1 MQSEITLRT
10 RLVMLVIAAIVPLFG
25 LSLVGAVLTSD
36 EAVSR
41 ATKNLEFSA
50 SLVAANQ
57 QRVADSVR
65 QVLTA
70 VANMPAM
77 DSRNP
82 ECLRYFKTLSEQLG
96 VYSNVGIINA
106 DGYIRCHS
114 VANSPTLFAGD
125 RPYFQAAMAGH
136 SFVAGGYLR
145 GRITGRPIMTFALP
159 VLGGK
164 GEVTAVA
171 FASMYL
177 SEFSRAVADAPLPA
191 GSRLVIMDRQG
202 MVLAAS
208 PEQSAVVGQPVPS
221 SILQDAIK
229 AGTEGV
235 FEGPDATGA
244 QQIYA
249 FLPSNKSADAPFFV
263 AVSADRQEV
272 IAPARQ
278 RLSLVFLAL
287 TLVAFLGSW
296 IAWRMGGRAI
306 VKPTT
311 EILAATRQVQAGQ
324 LDVRIPASS
333 SSGEDEFAKIAESF
347 NLMTDALQQRQHDLD
362 LELQR
367 SRQAYLTLEL
377 TINSMDEGLMAVDAA
392 GRFLLLNEPAKKLFS
407 TDGDSNVLTPRWSRE
422 QGLFVPG
429 TETLFPFDET
439 PLFRALQGESGGP
452 TAVFLRNERQPKGR
466 LLSCSYRPMH
476 HGSQIMGALVVF
488 SDITEVDRLQLEQ
501 AVNYAQLRETQRRLL
516 DAQRLGR
523 IGIWEMDV
531 RTHKL
536 WVSDELYDLY
546 EVPRGAFDGDGERLL
561 ELIHPEDL
569 ERYLQQRHAAVQ
581 AHLSTNIE
589 YRIITMAGETRWM
602 HQYDRLQTDNEGR
615 ALYRTGV
622 VQEIT
627 GRKRAELLIARS
639 TELLNRTG
647 ALARVGGWEV
657 VTETM
662 APYWSEEIYRI
673 HELDPRQALDLDA
686 ALGFYAPE
694 VQPLIRAA
702 VDAALEHATPWDLE
716 LPLITA
722 AGRRLW
728 VRTQGRALLKD
739 GKIVRLVG
747 VMQDITEQRES
758 QAHLRL
764 LETSISRLNDMV
776 LITEAE
782 PVDEPGPRIVFVNDA
797 FERHTGYSREEVL
810 GKSPRLLQGPKTQR
824 AELDRIGAALRN
836 WQPVRAELINYTK
849 GGDAFWV
856 ELDIVPIADA
866 KGWFTHWV
874 AVERDI
880 TQRKLA
886 EQALI
891 NSEQRYAALFEM
903 APVPMWVYDIATCQF
918 LTVNRAAV
926 QGYGYSVQ
934 EFLSMVI
941 FDIRIE
947 MDLVALNRHLTGT
960 ADARNLVARHRR
972 KDGSL
977 FPVNV
982 VSQPIQYAGRDA
994 RFVVALDMT
1003 AQVNAEKDVQEYL
1016 FTLQRAAD
1024 AAQAITWHQ
1033 TLDGM
1038 MQEVAEQARGV
1049 IGSHHAMVSLTLG
1062 GDWTQAVHALSLS
1075 EKYAKHRDLIVQ
1087 TDGTGVYAMVCE
1099 NNRAVRMTSAELE
1112 ADPRWRGFGRYTDK
1126 HPAMSGWLAVPLMG
1140 RSGKNIGLL
1149 QLSDRYEGAFT
1160 LQDEYVAIELA
1171 QLASIA
1177 IENAQLLTQV
1187 NQLNAGLEQKV
1198 SERTVALARQ
1208 EALFRTLADQAPQVV
1223 WTVNP
1228 GGAAT
1233 YFNRA
1238 WFDLVG
1244 GTLEDW
1250 KGTKW
1255 FLAMH
1260 PEDLPDVEARWEVAV
1275 ANQAPFMGIRRVLSK
1290 DGSYH
1295 TMSYRG
1301 SPVCDDRGEV
1311 AFWVGI
1317 DADITEIKAIE
1328 AALRLSNQELEA
1340 FSYSVSHDLRAPLN
1354 TIDGFSRLLSK
1365 QLSGNMG
1372 ERGQHYLA
1380 RIQAGVTQ
1388 MGKLIE
1394 DLLSLAQVSRMQL
1407 RYEAVDLSALSQEI
1421 LEEWRVRH
1429 PERHVVFSI
1438 EPGLLAHGDGRLVR
1452 LVMENLLGN
1461 AWKFTSQKTD
1471 ASIHVGKKLDAAGLP
1486 VFFVK
1491 DNGAGFDMAYADKL
1505 FIAFQRLHTASEFPG
1520 TGVGLATVSRVI
1532 GRHGGRLWAEA
1543 LLGQG
1548 ATFYFTLPNLPA
1560 AI

>member
-1 MQSEITLRT
+1 MKSEITLRT

-25 LSLVGAVLTSD
+25 LSLVGAVLTSG

-41 ATKNLEFSA
+41 ATQNLEFSA
-50 SLVAANQ
+50 SLAAANQ
-57 QRVADSVR
+57 QRLADSVH

-70 VANMPAM
+70 IASMPEL
-77 DSRNP
+77 DGKDP
-82 ECLRYFKTLSEQLG
+82 ECQRYFKTLSTQLPT
-96 VYSNVGIINA
+96 YSNLGIINA

-114 VANSPTLFAGD
+114 VANNPPRFAGD

-136 SFVAGGYLR
+136 GFVAGSYLL
-145 GRITGRPIMTFALP
+145 GRISGKPIMTFALP
-159 VLGGK
+159 VMGGK
-164 GEVTAVA
+164 GEVRAVA

-177 SEFSRAVADAPLPA
+177 SEFSRAVAEAPLPE
-191 GSRLVIMDRQG
+191 GSRLVVMDRNG
-202 MVLAAS
+202 IVLAAN

-221 SILQDAIK
+221 PMLQDAIK

-235 FEGPDATGA
+235 LEGADSAGA
-244 QQIYA
+244 AQIYA
-249 FLPSNKSADAPFFV
+249 FLPSSKSADAPFFV
-263 AVSADRQEV
+263 AVSADRYEV
-272 IAPARQ
+272 VAPARK
-278 RLSLVFLAL
+278 RLGLVFLAL
-287 TLVAFLGSW
+287 TLVAFFGSW

-306 VKPTT
+306 VRPTT
-311 EILAATRQVQAGQ
+311 EILAATRQIQAGQ
-324 LDVRIPASS
+324 LDVRIPARFSD
-333 SSGEDEFAKIAESF
+333 GDGEFARIAGSF
-347 NLMTDALQQRQHDLD
+347 NLMTDALQQRQHELD
-362 LELQR
+362 LELDR
-367 SRQAYLTLEL
+367 SRQAYATLEL

-392 GRFLLLNEPAKKLFS
+392 GRFLLVNEPAQKLFS
-407 TDGDSNVLTPRWSRE
+407 MERDSSVLTPGWSRE
-422 QGLFVPG
+422 QGLFMPG
-429 TETLFPFDET
+429 SETPLPFDET

-452 TAVFLRNERQPKGR
+452 MAVFLRNDRQPKGR

-476 HGSQIMGALVVF
+476 HGSDIVGALVVF
-488 SDITEVDRLQLEQ
+488 SDITEVDRLQMEQ
-501 AVNYAQLRETQRRLL
+501 AASYVQLRETQRRLL

-523 IGIWEMDV
+523 IGTWEMNV
-531 RTHKL
+531 KTRKL

-546 EVPRGAFDGDGERLL
+546 DIDRNTFDGTGEQLFAL
-561 ELIHPEDL
+561 VHPEDRA
-569 ERYLQQRHAAVQ
+569 RYLQQRRMALAAGEPG
-581 AHLSTNIE
+581 NIE
-589 YRIITMAGETRWM
+589 YRIITAAGETRWLN
-602 HQYDRLQTDNEGR
+602 QYYRVQTDSEGQ
-615 ALYRTGV
+615 ALHRTGV

-647 ALARVGGWEV
+647 ALARVGGWELL
-657 VTETM
+657 TKTM
-662 APYWSEEIYRI
+662 TPYWSQEIYRI
-673 HELDPRQALDLDA
+673 HEIEPQRDFGLDD

-694 VQPLIRAA
+694 AQPQIRAA
-702 VDAALEHATPWDLE
+702 VDAALEHARPWDLE
-716 LPLITA
+716 LALVTA
-722 AGRRLW
+722 MGRRLW
-728 VRTQGRALLKD
+728 VRTQGRALLED
-739 GKIVRLVG
+739 GKVARLVG
-747 VMQDITEQRES
+747 VMQDLTEQRES

-776 LITEAE
+776 LITEAQ
-782 PVDEPGPRIVFVNDA
+782 PLGEPGPRIVFVNNA

-824 AELDRIGAALRN
+824 AELDRIGAALRS
-836 WQPVRAELINYTK
+836 WQPVRSELINYTK
-849 GGDAFWV
+849 AGDAFWV
-856 ELDIVPIADA
+856 ELEIVPITDA
-866 KGWFTHWV
+866 RGWFTHWV

-880 TQRKLA
+880 TRRKRA

-891 NSEQRYAALFEM
+891 DSEQRYAALFEM
-903 APVPMWVYDIATCQF
+903 APVPMWVYDIASCKF

-934 EFLSMVI
+934 EFLSMAI
-941 FDIRIE
+941 FDIRTGAE
-947 MDLVALNRHLTGT
+947 QAPPNRALAGS
-960 ADARNLVARHRR
+960 AAARKEGARHRR

-982 VSQPIQYAGRDA
+982 VSQPIQYGGRDA

-1038 MQEVAEQARGV
+1038 LQEVAEQARGV
-1049 IGSHHAMVSLTLG
+1049 IGSHQAMVSLTLD
-1062 GDWTQAVHALSLS
+1062 GDWVQATHALSLS
-1075 EKYAKHRDLIVQ
+1075 EKYAKYRDLIVQ

-1099 NNRAVRMTSAELE
+1099 NSRAVRMTQAELE

-1126 HPAMSGWLAVPLMG
+1126 HPAMCGWLAVPLMG

-1149 QLSDRYEGAFT
+1149 QLSDHYDGPFT

-1177 IENAQLLTQV
+1177 IENAQLLAQV

-1198 SERTVALARQ
+1198 NERTVALARQ
-1208 EALFRTLADQAPQVV
+1208 EALFRTLAEQAPQVV

-1228 GGAAT
+1228 GGEAT

-1238 WFDLVG
+1238 WFELVG

-1250 KGTKW
+1250 AGTKW

-1260 PEDLPDVEARWEVAV
+1260 PEDLPDVKAGWEAAV
-1275 ANQAPFMGIRRVLSK
+1275 ANQSQFMGIRRVLSK

-1295 TMSYRG
+1295 TMSYRA
-1301 SPVCDDRGEV
+1301 SPVCDDQGV
-1311 AFWVGI
+1311 VVFWVGI

-1365 QLSGNMG
+1365 QLSGTMG
-1372 ERGQHYLA
+1372 ERGQHYLT
-1380 RIQAGVTQ
+1380 RIQAGVAQ

-1407 RYEAVDLSALSQEI
+1407 HYELVDLSALSRNV
-1421 LEEWRVRH
+1421 LKEWQARH
-1429 PERHVVFSI
+1429 PERQVVCAI
-1438 EPGLLAHGDGRLVR
+1438 EAGLLAHGDGRLVR

-1471 ASIHVGKKLDAAGLP
+1471 ASVQVGKKLDAAGLP
-1486 VFFVK
+1486 VFFVS

-1505 FIAFQRLHTASEFPG
+1505 FIAFQRLHSASEFPG

-1543 LLGQG
+1543 SPGRG
-1548 ATFYFTLPNLPA
+1548 ATFYFTLPNLHA
-1560 AI
+1560 GI